1 MLHNDIET
9 IERRKDKEKFAVKIG
24 NHLRKVRNAKGI
36 SQEKLSEKAGYFR
49 TYVGKIEQGN
59 YSPSL
64 HTIWRL
70 SKALGMSLED
80 FFKGF

>member
-9 IERRKDKEKFAVKIG
+9 IERRRDKEKFAAKIG
-24 NHLRKVRNAKGI
+24 THLRKVRNSTGI
-36 SQEKLSEKAGYFR
+36 SQEKLSAKAGYFR

-70 SKALGMSLED
+70 SKALGMNLED